1 MKKPTL
7 GLVLLET
14 KLFFF
19 IYFGPTIETP
29 TVKLVL
35 LDMFEIFQINQ
46 IILSFREMQKPT
58 LCLCL
63 YCINNLVHIYYKETN
78 TWGGSVGDQANYFI

>member
-7 GLVLLET
+7 GVVLLET
-14 KLFFF
+14 ELISFYFFWSNN
-19 IYFGPTIETP
+19 IES

-35 LDMFEIFQINQ
+35 LDMFEIVQINQ

-58 LCLCL
+58 LSWCL